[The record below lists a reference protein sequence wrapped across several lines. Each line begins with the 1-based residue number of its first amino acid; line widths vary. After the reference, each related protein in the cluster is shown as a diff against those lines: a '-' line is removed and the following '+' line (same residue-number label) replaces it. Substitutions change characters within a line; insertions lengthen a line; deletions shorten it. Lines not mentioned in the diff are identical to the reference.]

1 MKFSEDAFAIDRRYA
16 EALRNKRELF
26 QLDTGTR
33 KALHLT
39 FVTCAGLRRN
49 AWANDVQSEATL
61 DDLFADV

>member
-33 KALHLT
+33 KALHLSISGD
-39 FVTCAGLRRN
+39 F
-49 AWANDVQSEATL
+49 
-61 DDLFADV
+61 